1 MIASGT
7 AVRPFVVVYAG
18 LVVVGAIMA
27 LAQRV
32 WPADDVPPVFDR
44 SRANDFAWWL
54 FSPFVTGT
62 LTRVLTLG
70 ATLLAAQ
77 ALGHGFHAGALV
89 RALRAHLPW
98 QPWAHPLPLQWVEC
112 LAVADLLGYWSH
124 RLRHTRWL
132 WPFHAIHHSPERV
145 DGLSA
150 ARMHPVDDALD
161 NVPIGLAL
169 TLLAGDDVFELL
181 GATLMVHTV
190 FTHAALDC
198 DLGPLRYVF
207 VSPTMHRWHHE
218 RSKAIPGCNF
228 AGMFALWD
236 VVFGTFWCP
245 RDVRPLRFG
254 VPDDAVPEGIVGQ
267 LVHPFRV
274 LAGRLL

>member
-1 MIASGT
+1 MASLP
-7 AVRPFVVVYAG
+7 AVLPFVVVYAG
-18 LVVVGAIMA
+18 LAVVGALMA
-27 LAQRV
+27 IAQRM
-32 WPADDVPPVFDR
+32 WPARDVPPVFDR
-44 SRANDFAWWL
+44 SRTNDFAWWL
-54 FSPFVTGT
+54 FSPLVTGT
-62 LTRVLTLG
+62 FTRVMTLG
-70 ATLLAAQ
+70 AVLLAAQ
-77 ALGHGFHAGALV
+77 GLGYGLDAGTFV

-98 QPWAHPLPLQWVEC
+98 QPWTHPRALQWFEC
-112 LAVADLLGYWSH
+112 LLVADLLGYWSH

-161 NVPIGLAL
+161 NVPVGIAL
-169 TLLAGDDVFELL
+169 TLLAGDEVFQLL

-198 DLGPLRYVF
+198 DLGPLRYVL
-207 VSPTMHRWHHE
+207 VSPTVHRWHHE
-218 RSKAIPGCNF
+218 RARAIPGCNF

-245 RDVRPLRFG
+245 KDARPERFG
-254 VPDDAVPEGIVGQ
+254 TPDARVPEHLLGQ
-267 LVHPFRV
+267 LAHPFRV
-274 LAGRLL
+274 LARWML